1 MAQNIE
7 VDINVNNNIE
17 GSIAQLKQ
25 LKRELKNTAVGTEE
39 FKKLYNQIDD
49 LEDKIKSAKNVSSDW
64 IDSLE
69 MAGGPIGMLGGALNK
84 AKVATQSWGAALK
97 ATGIGLIVAAVGGL
111 VAAFS
116 ESETAMKKLEPLF
129 IGLEKIL
136 GGIMKVFEPLL
147 DAFINLAL
155 KALPYVTKAVGGFYA
170 GLFGLFTLIKN
181 VGVGAGKILKGIFTL
196 DFDSISEG
204 YDQLKG
210 SWGAA
215 VKDFEATN
223 KRFQEGTTQITKT
236 EKKNSETRVSN
247 KKKEVKEKQKED
259 ESYLDS
265 YTKALLDEFL
275 AYDAHLKKIKELTQ
289 DYNKEIEDLEADTD
303 QKKLDLWYKR
313 QKAEIDAIA
322 NTEAEKINL
331 YALLDKQRSI
341 KQAEIDGKIKE
352 EEDKNKKQRADD
364 LIKDKEDNQRILDAK
379 LQAQLQYAS
388 AIGNVIGSIG
398 GLFEQGSDAA
408 KAAALTEIA
417 INTALGYVQ
426 GLDIAQKSAA
436 ATGPAAAFA
445 FPIFYATQIA
455 AVIGAASKASAIL
468 SSGSGASMGGGISSA
483 GSSSNVSAPSF
494 NVVGNSGVNQI
505 AQTIGMQSQAPIKA
519 YVVSQDVTTQQALD
533 RNIVKSA
540 SLG

>member
-223 KRFQEGTTQITKT
+223 KRFQEGTTELTKT
-236 EKKNSETRVSN
+236 EKKNADARV
-247 KKKEVKEKQKED
+247 KVRKTEKKEKDKII
-259 ESYLDS
+259 DS
-265 YTKALLDEFL
+265 ELAAMREFQGE
-275 AYDAHLKKIKELTQ
+275 YEIYLKKLAELQ
-289 DYNKEIEDLEADTD
+289 NQYNTEIEDLQATSD
-303 QKKLDLWYKR
+303 QQKLDLWYKR
-313 QKAEIDAIA
+313 RAQEIEAITKDAG
-322 NTEAEKINL
+322 EKNDL
-331 YALLDKQRSI
+331 YALLEIERGI
-341 KQAEIDGKIKE
+341 KQTEIE
-352 EEDKNKKQRADD
+352 QKKQDELTKIRTEAEDARTKYEAD
-364 LIKDKEDNQRILDAK
+364 QADARK
-379 LQAQLQYAS
+379 KIAELEVKAKQELLQIGANALAVAS
-388 AIGNVIGSIG
+388 NLLGESTDEG
-398 GLFEQGSDAA
+398 
-408 KAAALTEIA
+408 KAAAIA
-417 INTALGYVQ
+417 STTISTYLAAQQAYASQLAIPTPDAPFRAALAAGVAVASGLANVQ
-426 GLDIAQKSAA
+426 K
-436 ATGPAAAFA
+436 
-445 FPIFYATQIA
+445 
-455 AVIGAASKASAIL
+455 IL
-468 SSGSGASMGGGISSA
+468 SVQTPNGGGNGGGVPA
-483 GSSSNVSAPSF
+483 VGAPQAPSF

-505 AQTIGMQSQAPIKA
+505 AQTIGMQSLAPIKA